1 MSFFE
6 DIRTG
11 SVAVFFI
18 SLIYACSLCAA
29 SMDDGVRALNEGRLR
44 EACEIFSAVGKDQ
57 RELPLNRGIAY
68 KNLGTALFRLGQSF
82 QKAFD
87 TSEKIFLELLQ
98 KKSTP
103 EVKRQ
108 YAYLLYQRANCLLTA
123 CENQLSKAKMQGIS
137 SIPFDYLKNYLHPVS
152 VTLKKIKTVYPE
164 KQRGDLLLLEL
175 DLLLTEVHIWEACRQ
190 EGIAAR
196 SREKAIAY
204 VNTALKHTSFA
215 PDAKKKLLLR
225 KAMLLCSLSR
235 PSDAEISKTLT
246 GAIGIES
253 GNVELDIFNYG
264 LKKLNFAPLA
274 SERKSSFGMKEWV
287 AAAAV
292 LLLLLLPLNLLKHQ
306 EPYSSASLSSLVTA
320 VERMAQDPLE
330 TVTQET
336 VLDSFT
342 VASEMPDSL
351 NLVQSEIALAEA
363 EAPAPESVEQ
373 QYVAPQ
379 TVYHVIIASL
389 SSQAKARQYMSE
401 ISEYNFDNLEIVRAE
416 NRYRVSVANFTS
428 EDSAESFLADF
439 KLRHEAFAS
448 AWVFAEKAD

>member
-1 MSFFE
+1 MIE
-6 DIRTG
+6 
-11 SVAVFFI
+11 
-18 SLIYACSLCAA
+18 
-29 SMDDGVRALNEGRLR
+29 
-44 EACEIFSAVGKDQ
+44 
-57 RELPLNRGIAY
+57 
-68 KNLGTALFRLGQSF
+68 
-82 QKAFD
+82 
-87 TSEKIFLELLQ
+87 
-98 KKSTP
+98 
-103 EVKRQ
+103 
-108 YAYLLYQRANCLLTA
+108 
-123 CENQLSKAKMQGIS
+123 
-137 SIPFDYLKNYLHPVS
+137 
-152 VTLKKIKTVYPE
+152 
-164 KQRGDLLLLEL
+164 
-175 DLLLTEVHIWEACRQ
+175 HIEQ
-190 EGIAAR
+190 
-196 SREKAIAY
+196 
-204 VNTALKHTSFA
+204 
-215 PDAKKKLLLR
+215 LLLR
-225 KAMLLCSLSR
+225 NDCVIVPGLGGFVANR
-235 PSDAEISKTLT
+235 TAAEVT
-246 GAIGIES
+246 GAFVVPSRRIMLFNVLLTYNDGLLAQEYMRCDRLTFQQAMDEIGRAVAHFKKELSEWGNVSFGRLGVFSTAVDGSLTFRYS

-336 VLDSFT
+336 VLDSLT

-351 NLVQSEIALAEA
+351 NLAQSEIALAEA

-373 QYVAPQ
+373 QSVAPQ